1 MDDDDNRV
9 LEIRIVRLP
18 SWDSFQVYYEYES
31 SGPEPSDEDLKSTA
45 LLGPALPALGHALA
59 GAAGAAVSNLA
70 TYPLNL
76 IVARMQ
82 AQRLALKKKEKQAEG
97 SEGGEKKDE
106 RYTSILDAARK
117 IYAKEGIRGFYTGV
131 GQDTGKTVADMFLFF
146 LAYTFLRQR
155 RMNSRATPGNSR
167 KPAVLPIVDELTV
180 GILAGG
186 FSKLL
191 TTPLSNIV
199 TRKQTAAV
207 LDESGSASTKDI
219 VAKIRAEKGLKG
231 FWAGY
236 PAALILTLNPSIT
249 LFLNEILKY
258 LLLPRSKRNNPPPAV
273 VFLLAAISKV
283 IASMITYP
291 ISLAKTRDQVSGAN
305 AEDSPSKSYRFV
317 PRVLTTV
324 STIAR
329 TEGPGALYD
338 GLSGEVLKGF
348 FSHGITMLTKD
359 AVHSLIVKT
368 YYALLV
374 LLRRYPSPD
383 ELLERARDRTED
395 LYETARARGKSIAGK
410 VKDSAGN
417 VIDTGN
423 KVAGNVSVDMTSNG
437 TPDPDSEETAELVHD
452 YVEDE
457 ARNWR
462 SLYHWFWG
470 KK

>member
-1 MDDDDNRV
+1 MDDDDKV

-18 SWDSFQVYYEYES
+18 SWDSFQVYYEYEA
-31 SGPEPSDEDLKSTA
+31 SGPEPSDEDYKSAA
-45 LLGPALPALGHALA
+45 LMGPALPALGHALA
-59 GAAGAAVSNLA
+59 GAAGAAVSNIA

-82 AQRLALKKKEKQAEG
+82 AQRLALKKKEKQ
-97 SEGGEKKDE
+97 SEGGDVAEKKDE
-106 RYTSILDAARK
+106 KYTSILDAARK

-131 GQDTGKTVADMFLFF
+131 GHDTGKTVADMFCFF

-155 RMNSRATPGNSR
+155 KINSKATPGSSR
-167 KPAVLPIVDELTV
+167 KPVVLPVVDELTI
-180 GILAGG
+180 GILAGA

-207 LDESGSASTKDI
+207 LGDSGSASTKDI
-219 VAKIRAEKGLKG
+219 AAKIRAERGLKG

-236 PAALILTLNPSIT
+236 PASLILTLNPSIT
-249 LFLNEILKY
+249 LFLNEALKY

-283 IASMITYP
+283 IASIITYP
-291 ISLAKTRDQVSGAN
+291 ISLAKTRDQVSSAS
-305 AEDSPSKSYRFV
+305 AEDDVSKSHRFV
-317 PRVLTTV
+317 PKVLTTV
-324 STIAR
+324 SDIAR

-338 GLSGEVLKGF
+338 GLSGELLKGF

-359 AVHSLIVKT
+359 AVHSLIVKS
-368 YYALLV
+368 YYALLI

-383 ELLERARDRTED
+383 ELIERARDRTED
-395 LYETARARGKSIAGK
+395 LYEAARSRGKDIADK
-410 VKDSAGN
+410 VKDGAEN

-423 KVAGNVSVDMTSNG
+423 KIPGNMSVDMTSSG
-437 TPDPDSEETAELVHD
+437 TPEPDSEETAELVHD

-457 ARNWR
+457 AKNWR